1 MNVFAMRRVLPL
13 LTGALVLFSTNTGA
27 RAKDVFR
34 QPPLN
39 RFESAVSHFEAQD
52 KTSLPAPGG
61 TVFVGSSTFAHWTTM
76 ESELKDLAAI
86 NRGFGGSTLPEVNHY
101 FDRLVTKYKPSKI
114 VLYAGTNDIADGH
127 SGERVAQDFA
137 AFLAKAHH
145 ALPRAEVYFISM
157 SMPPSRVQW
166 AKQYVEGNRL
176 IAAFAEKDP
185 QFHYID
191 VTRVMYDDRGLLRKD
206 YFGTD
211 ALHMNKLGYAAWVPV
226 IRDAL
231 AGSAAKSK

>member
-1 MNVFAMRRVLPL
+1 MDVSVMQRVLLL
-13 LTGALVLFSTNTGA
+13 LTGALVSFSTSPGA
-27 RAKDVFR
+27 MAKGFSQD
-34 QPPLN
+34 PPVN
-39 RFESAVSHFEAQD
+39 RFQSAVSQFEAQD
-52 KTSLPAPGG
+52 RTSMPAPGG
-61 TVFVGSSTFAHWTTM
+61 TVFVGSSTFAHWTMM

-86 NRGFGGSTLPEVNHY
+86 NRGFGGSTMPEVNHY

-127 SGERVAQDFA
+127 SGERVAQDVD
-137 AFLAKAHH
+137 AFLAKAHNV
-145 ALPRAEVYFISM
+145 LPRAEVYFISM

-176 IAAFAEKDP
+176 IAAFAGRDP
-185 QFHYID
+185 HFHYID

-206 YFGTD
+206 YFGND

-226 IRDAL
+226 IREAL
-231 AGSAAKSK
+231 AGSKSK